1 MLCAYSS
8 YLHSAISLLKANLKA
23 WVSATSYT
31 LKVKRKA
38 ENCSPKANL
47 IFECSLNANR
57 KQLRIFLL
65 EQQLSLLASSFAKA
79 SFNYLQPCN
88 CKAKQDSSEGQLY
101 ILLKGNWK
109 HKFHVFLKG
118 NCKAESSLCVTFCW
132 KQLIRNRNVMLEISS
147 KMIAPRE
154 SWHYVEFPGFRK
166 PQIY

>member
-1 MLCAYSS
+1 MCPEECYELTEKDDKCRRNTKKGVVCLQLIITFSNS
-8 YLHSAISLLKANLKA
+8 FVNGKFECLGFGNIIH
-23 WVSATSYT
+23 VT
-31 LKVKRKA
+31 LKVKRKT

-79 SFNYLQPCN
+79 SFNYLQLCN

-101 ILLKGNWK
+101 ILVKGNWK

-118 NCKAESSLCVTFCW
+118 NCKAESSLCVTVC
-132 KQLIRNRNVMLEISS
+132 
-147 KMIAPRE
+147 
-154 SWHYVEFPGFRK
+154 
-166 PQIY
+166 